1 MLVEKIWT
9 GRRLAEFAVITM
21 GQSPPGNTVVS
32 AAGVPQGLP
41 LLNGPT
47 EFGPHHPTPVQ
58 STTTIHKRAYPGDV
72 LLCVRGSTGRMNW
85 ADQEYAIGRGIA
97 AIRHRANEALQP
109 FVRAV
114 IEFGLPGLLAE
125 ATGSVFSNVSSSQL
139 GALPYPNLAET
150 EQLAIAHILGTL
162 DDKMELNRGMNET
175 LESMARG
182 LFQSWFVDFDPVHA
196 KAALKH
202 HAANPIPRRGD
213 STRATEATPSDHSP
227 LEEESA
233 RQGRQPA
240 GEPEG
245 GIRRRY
251 SARTL
256 QRAQTLRDN
265 RTDAEGLLWQY
276 LRNKQLGGYKFRRQQ
291 PMGPYIADFACLPEK
306 LLVELDG
313 GQHAAR
319 QAHDGRRDAFLRE
332 KGYRILRFWNN
343 EVFDNCFGV
352 LERVYAA
359 LTDPPPQQPV
369 SGGLAVAASAQEG
382 THWTVERARAY
393 LDGMEPEIAA
403 LFPDRFVSSE
413 SGRMIPEGW
422 AVSLLGD
429 GIEILSGG
437 TPKTSV
443 ADYWDGDIPWYT
455 ARDAPAPSDVFVLD
469 TERKITETGVAHS
482 AAKLLPTGTTIITAR
497 GTVGR
502 LACLGSPMSMNQ
514 TCYGIRGVQGYPD
527 FFTYLRIRTAVDDLQ
542 RRTHGTIFDTITRQ
556 SFSLIDTVI
565 PPSRVAEAFEIVIEP
580 TMRRILSN
588 LKESRALASMR
599 DTLLPELVSGR
610 IRIPEPEQP
619 GSSGRRGGRASRRSV

>member
-1 MLVEKIWT
+1 MQPDRWEPAPPDGWVTEFMETGRVTDFEEALRESNIPFLVEARDWARLSESFHREIEREYLMLVEKIWT

-162 DDKMELNRGMNET
+162 DDKMALNRGMNET
-175 LESMARG
+175 LESMARA
-182 LFQSWFVDFDPVHA
+182 LFKSWFVDFDPVHA

-202 HAANPIPRRGD
+202 HAANQIPRRGD
-213 STRATEATPSDHSP
+213 STRATKATPSDHSP
-227 LEEESA
+227 LE
-233 RQGRQPA
+233 
-240 GEPEG
+240 GEPVG

-251 SARTL
+251 
-256 QRAQTLRDN
+256 
-265 RTDAEGLLWQY
+265 
-276 LRNKQLGGYKFRRQQ
+276 
-291 PMGPYIADFACLPEK
+291 
-306 LLVELDG
+306 
-313 GQHAAR
+313 
-319 QAHDGRRDAFLRE
+319 
-332 KGYRILRFWNN
+332 
-343 EVFDNCFGV
+343 
-352 LERVYAA
+352 ERVYAA
-359 LTDPPPQQPV
+359 LTDPLPQQPV
-369 SGGLAVAASAQEG
+369 SGGLAVAAPAQEA
-382 THWTVERARAY
+382 HDWTVERARAY
-393 LDGMEPEIAA
+393 LEGMEPEIAA

-619 GSSGRRGGRASRRSV
+619 GSSGRRAGRVSRQSV

>member
-1 MLVEKIWT
+1 MQPDRWEPAPPDGWVTEFIETGRVTDFEEALRESNIPFLVEARDWARLSESFHREIEREYLMLVEKIWT

-58 STTTIHKRAYPGDV
+58 STTTIPKRAYPGDV

-175 LESMARG
+175 LESMARA

-213 STRATEATPSDHSP
+213 STRATKATPSGHSP
-227 LEEESA
+227 LE
-233 RQGRQPA
+233 
-240 GEPEG
+240 GEPVG

-251 SARTL
+251 
-256 QRAQTLRDN
+256 
-265 RTDAEGLLWQY
+265 
-276 LRNKQLGGYKFRRQQ
+276 
-291 PMGPYIADFACLPEK
+291 
-306 LLVELDG
+306 
-313 GQHAAR
+313 
-319 QAHDGRRDAFLRE
+319 
-332 KGYRILRFWNN
+332 
-343 EVFDNCFGV
+343 
-352 LERVYAA
+352 ERVYAA
-359 LTDPPPQQPV
+359 LTDPLPQQPV
-369 SGGLAVAASAQEG
+369 SGGLAVAAPAQEA
-382 THWTVERARAY
+382 HDWTVERARAY

-502 LACLGSPMSMNQ
+502 LACLGRPMSMNQ

-542 RRTHGTIFDTITRQ
+542 RCTHGTIFDTITRQ

-588 LKESRALASMR
+588 LKESCALASMR
-599 DTLLPELVSGR
+599 DTLLPEIVSGR
-610 IRIPEPEQP
+610 MRIPELEQP

>member
-1 MLVEKIWT
+1 MQPDRWEPAPADGWVTEFMETGRVTDFEEALRESNIPFLVEARDWARLSESFHREIEREYLMLVEKIWT

-150 EQLAIAHILGTL
+150 EQHSIAHILGTL

-175 LESMARG
+175 LESMARA
-182 LFQSWFVDFDPVHA
+182 LFKSWFVDFDPVHA

-202 HAANPIPRRGD
+202 HAANQIPRRGD
-213 STRATEATPSDHSP
+213 STRATKATPSDHSP
-227 LEEESA
+227 FE
-233 RQGRQPA
+233 
-240 GEPEG
+240 GEPVGE
-245 GIRRRY
+245 IRRRY
-251 SARTL
+251 
-256 QRAQTLRDN
+256 
-265 RTDAEGLLWQY
+265 
-276 LRNKQLGGYKFRRQQ
+276 
-291 PMGPYIADFACLPEK
+291 
-306 LLVELDG
+306 
-313 GQHAAR
+313 
-319 QAHDGRRDAFLRE
+319 
-332 KGYRILRFWNN
+332 
-343 EVFDNCFGV
+343 
-352 LERVYAA
+352 ERVYAA
-359 LTDPPPQQPV
+359 LTDPLPQQPV
-369 SGGLAVAASAQEG
+369 SGGLAVAAPAQEG

-393 LDGMEPEIAA
+393 LEGMEPEIAA

-527 FFTYLRIRTAVDDLQ
+527 FFTYLRIRTSVDDLQ

-588 LKESRALASMR
+588 LKESRALASMQ

-619 GSSGRRGGRASRRSV
+619 GSSGRRAGRVSRQSV

>member
-1 MLVEKIWT
+1 MEIGRVTDFEEALRESNIPFLMGARDQTCLPESFHREIEQEYLMLVEKIWT

-58 STTTIHKRAYPGDV
+58 STTTVHKRAYPGDV

-150 EQLAIAHILGTL
+150 EQLAIAHVLGTL
-162 DDKMELNRGMNET
+162 DDRMESNRRMNET
-175 LESMARG
+175 LESMARA

-202 HAANPIPRRGD
+202 HSANPIPRRGD
-213 STRATEATPSDHSP
+213 STGAAKATHSDHSP
-227 LEEESA
+227 LE
-233 RQGRQPA
+233 
-240 GEPEG
+240 GEPVG

-256 QRAQTLRDN
+256 RRAQTLRND
-265 RTDAEGLLWQY
+265 RTDAEGLLWHY

-291 PMGPYIADFACLPEK
+291 PIGRYIVDFACLPEK

-319 QAHDGRRDAFLRE
+319 
-332 KGYRILRFWNN
+332 
-343 EVFDNCFGV
+343 
-352 LERVYAA
+352 
-359 LTDPPPQQPV
+359 
-369 SGGLAVAASAQEG
+369 
-382 THWTVERARAY
+382 
-393 LDGMEPEIAA
+393 
-403 LFPDRFVSSE
+403 
-413 SGRMIPEGW
+413 
-422 AVSLLGD
+422 
-429 GIEILSGG
+429 
-437 TPKTSV
+437 
-443 ADYWDGDIPWYT
+443 
-455 ARDAPAPSDVFVLD
+455 
-469 TERKITETGVAHS
+469 
-482 AAKLLPTGTTIITAR
+482 
-497 GTVGR
+497 
-502 LACLGSPMSMNQ
+502 
-514 TCYGIRGVQGYPD
+514 
-527 FFTYLRIRTAVDDLQ
+527 
-542 RRTHGTIFDTITRQ
+542 
-556 SFSLIDTVI
+556 
-565 PPSRVAEAFEIVIEP
+565 
-580 TMRRILSN
+580 
-588 LKESRALASMR
+588 
-599 DTLLPELVSGR
+599 
-610 IRIPEPEQP
+610 
-619 GSSGRRGGRASRRSV
+619 